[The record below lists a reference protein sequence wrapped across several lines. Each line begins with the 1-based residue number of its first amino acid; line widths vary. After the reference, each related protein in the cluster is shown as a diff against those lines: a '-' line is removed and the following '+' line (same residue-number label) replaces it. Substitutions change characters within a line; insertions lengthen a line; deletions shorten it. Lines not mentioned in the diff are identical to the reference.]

1 MWGDIAIAFLL
12 AFITAFVITPYTI
25 KLAKK
30 VGAIDLPKDER
41 RINKKAM
48 PRLGGLAVIAG
59 FLVSIIY
66 LITIMGIEGSLN
78 LNQDQY
84 YMKLVGYFLGALVII
99 ITCFID
105 DVKGIPPLVKL
116 TGQIIAAI
124 IVMKSG
130 VIIQHVSIPFLSGD
144 AEGLTHLNE
153 IFSFILTLGWIVGI
167 TNAIN
172 LIDGLDG
179 LSSGISLI
187 SCLSLIIIFSL
198 NGSPLIAIIMIAA
211 LAGALTGFLP
221 FNFNPAKTF
230 IGDTGSNFLGYS
242 LAVISI
248 LGVAKTYTAI
258 VIVAPLI
265 VLALPVFDTLFA
277 IVRRLI
283 KGKSLKAVVMPD
295 KGHLHH
301 KMLKKGFTQK
311 EAVLTLYGISATFG
325 MFAIVLLE
333 SGIWKALSFALI
345 VIAVIAIGYKNIFKV
360 RGGNEM
366 YRCLACGYEYNPEIG
381 DPDNGIAPG
390 TPFEDLPDTWV
401 CPLCGVGKDM
411 FEEV

>member
-1 MWGDIAIAFLL
+1 M
-12 AFITAFVITPYTI
+12 
-25 KLAKK
+25 
-30 VGAIDLPKDER
+30 
-41 RINKKAM
+41 
-48 PRLGGLAVIAG
+48 
-59 FLVSIIY
+59 
-66 LITIMGIEGSLN
+66 
-78 LNQDQY
+78 
-84 YMKLVGYFLGALVII
+84 
-99 ITCFID
+99 
-105 DVKGIPPLVKL
+105 
-116 TGQIIAAI
+116 
-124 IVMKSG
+124 
-130 VIIQHVSIPFLSGD
+130 
-144 AEGLTHLNE
+144 
-153 IFSFILTLGWIVGI
+153 
-167 TNAIN
+167 
-172 LIDGLDG
+172 
-179 LSSGISLI
+179 SSGISLI
-187 SCLSLIIIFSL
+187 SCLSLLIIFSL
-198 NGSPLIAIIMIAA
+198 NGSPIIAILMITA

-248 LGVAKTYTAI
+248 LGVAKTYTLI

-277 IVRRLI
+277 IIRRVI

-301 KMLKKGFTQK
+301 KMLKNGFTQK
-311 EAVLTLYGISATFG
+311 EAVLVLYGISATLG

-345 VIAVIAIGYKNIFKV
+345 VVAVIALGYKNMFKL
-360 RGGNEM
+360 RGGEDM

-390 TPFEDLPDTWV
+390 TAFEDLPDTWV